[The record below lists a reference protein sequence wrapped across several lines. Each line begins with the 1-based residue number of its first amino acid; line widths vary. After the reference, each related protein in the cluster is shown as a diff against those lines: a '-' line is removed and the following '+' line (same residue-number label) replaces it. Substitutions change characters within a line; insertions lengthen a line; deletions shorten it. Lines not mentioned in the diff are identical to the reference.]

1 MSRMNVRIYNSKQK
15 NDKLENLRI
24 KWLTKTENGNGDN
37 KPPVLKLA
45 PSGDNDEKRA
55 IANLLSAG
63 YTVSVIDPYAENFNE
78 KYSVFQDF
86 PIIGKRIVIVDEL
99 GNVIGFQG

>member
-1 MSRMNVRIYNSKQK
+1 MNFDVAKLYIKHKQK
-15 NDKLENLRI
+15 NDK
-24 KWLTKTENGNGDN
+24 WLATKTEYGNGNDR
-37 KPPVLKLA
+37 PPVVLKLA
-45 PSGDNDEKRA
+45 PSGDNDEKKA